1 MIIKHETT
9 GSIDALKTLV
19 SQVSAIEGINGLLIL
34 SCDENHF
41 MADHVD
47 PILTQSRLPLF
58 GGIFPAI
65 VHGKKLLKKG
75 NIVVGLT
82 RLIGI
87 HSIPELS
94 NNQMDYE
101 DILDKKIPDLGTGKT
116 MIVFVDGFAKR
127 ISDFIESLFSVF
139 GLDINYIGGGAGSVS
154 MQQKPC
160 LFTQQGLM
168 GDCAVIGLLDD
179 HSGVGV
185 NHGWT
190 VLNGPYRVSQSEH
203 NTIKTLDW
211 KPAFEV
217 YHEVVSSHA
226 KKTFTHE
233 NFFEISKA
241 YPFGIARMDNEQINQ
256 QLSQEIVFRK
266 QAEKTKNQFLANMS
280 HELLTPMN
288 GIIGLNKLLMNSGLT
303 GNQFELTNDL
313 SSSAESLLNIL
324 KNLFEFSLMNAEK
337 QVLETVNFDLHRL
350 VSDLINEFSY
360 KAVENNLKLHSTIDP
375 NIPQF
380 LMGDVKKTRQILVHL
395 IDNAIKF
402 TESDTRKYGGIGL
415 GLAICKKLIQLLSA
429 HIELSD
435 SKTGGLIFIFSL
447 PMGHTRMAT
456 YFPPPVAT
464 YLSPTPSTT

>member
-9 GSIDALKTLV
+9 GSIGALKTLV
-19 SQVSAIEGINGLLIL
+19 RQVSAIEGINGLLIL

-41 MADHVD
+41 TANHVD
-47 PILTQSRLPLF
+47 PILTQSSLPIF

-82 RLIGI
+82 RLMGI
-87 HSIPELS
+87 HSILELS

-101 DILDKKIPDLGTGKT
+101 DILDTKIPDLGTGKT

-139 GLDINYIGGGAGSVS
+139 GLDINYIGGGAGSLS

-190 VLNGPYRVSQSEH
+190 ILNGPYRVSQSEH

-226 KKTFTHE
+226 KETFTRE

-241 YPFGIARMDNEQINQ
+241 YPFGIARMDNEQIVRDPIQVNPDQ
-256 QLSQEIVFRK
+256 SLVCVGEVPEGSFVYILNGNNDSLIQAAGKAVQLCVDSFPPLETMGTLFIIDCISRVLFLEDQFDLELEAAHYQDLQLIGACTLGEIANCGNAFL
-266 QAEKTKNQFLANMS
+266 EFYNKTCVMA
-280 HELLTPMN
+280 
-288 GIIGLNKLLMNSGLT
+288 
-303 GNQFELTNDL
+303 
-313 SSSAESLLNIL
+313 
-324 KNLFEFSLMNAEK
+324 
-337 QVLETVNFDLHRL
+337 VLE
-350 VSDLINEFSY
+350 
-360 KAVENNLKLHSTIDP
+360 K
-375 NIPQF
+375 
-380 LMGDVKKTRQILVHL
+380 
-395 IDNAIKF
+395 
-402 TESDTRKYGGIGL
+402 
-415 GLAICKKLIQLLSA
+415 
-429 HIELSD
+429 
-435 SKTGGLIFIFSL
+435 
-447 PMGHTRMAT
+447 
-456 YFPPPVAT
+456 
-464 YLSPTPSTT
+464 